1 MGRPKDPRGRDR
13 PRTINLSGDV
23 ADIAQKLADY
33 NQLSSTLSKLLRMEF
48 GGFAEVDQMNR
59 VINELHDERKR
70 ISNALENAVKR
81 RDEHE
86 AAIIHARATVLPA
99 LNERLEKLYARRE
112 RVENELARAFDPQTR
127 LAKAQVLKNIG
138 EIIEKTL
145 DEASKLRE
153 D

>member
-13 PRTINLSGDV
+13 PRTINLAGDV
-23 ADIAQKLADY
+23 ADIAQKLADE
-33 NQLSSTLSKLLRMEF
+33 NQLSATLSKLLRMEF
-48 GGFAEVDQMNR
+48 GGFGEVDQMNR

-70 ISNALENAVKR
+70 ISTALENAVKR

-112 RVENELARAFDPQTR
+112 RVENEMSRAFDPQTR
-127 LAKAQVLKNIG
+127 SAKAQVLKNIG